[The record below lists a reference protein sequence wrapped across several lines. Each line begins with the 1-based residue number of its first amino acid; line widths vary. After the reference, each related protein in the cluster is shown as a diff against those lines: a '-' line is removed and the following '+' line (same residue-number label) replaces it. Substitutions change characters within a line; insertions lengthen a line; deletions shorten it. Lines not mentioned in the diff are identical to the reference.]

1 MERTVMAELVKWK
14 SSARRKPLMLLG
26 ARQVGKTWLLHEFA
40 KKNFSRT
47 LTVNLDKSEPAKSVF
62 DRDLDVKRIVSDLAI
77 LDGGGPVDPA
87 TTLIILDEIQEAP
100 RALASLKYFAEDAPQ
115 FYVAC
120 AGSLLGIASHQHS
133 SFPVGKVNIID
144 VHPLTFT
151 EYLSGIG
158 ESGLADLIQT
168 SDMER
173 ITTFHELLVSHLKS
187 FLYVGGMPEVV
198 MEYAPHR
205 DVVVARDIQQE
216 LLAAYDRDFSKHAPP
231 AEVPRLRALFD
242 SVPRQLARE
251 NKRFVYSQAEPGAR
265 SKTMEMALQW
275 LLDAGLVH
283 QVRRVQV
290 PRIPLAAYVDENVFK
305 LYCLDVGLA
314 SAAVGLEAR
323 TLLGGNAAFTEYK
336 GALTEQYVCQELV
349 ASSLQPYYWTSRS
362 GGAEVDFVA
371 QINGAPTPI
380 EVKAEVNVQAKSL
393 RVYRDQYEPPRS
405 VRLSLRPYRDEG
417 WLVNM
422 PLYAACRMSSSY
434 SESSGQPGQAAVP
447 RP

>member
-1 MERTVMAELVKWK
+1 MYVPKQVESSVEANMDRSVMAELVAWK
-14 SSARRKPLMLLG
+14 TSARRKPLMLLG
-26 ARQVGKTWLLHEFA
+26 ARQVGKTWLLTEFA
-40 KKNFSRT
+40 KNTFART

-62 DRDLDVKRIVSDLAI
+62 DQDLDVRRIVSDLAI

-100 RALASLKYFAEDAPQ
+100 RALTSLKYFAEDAPQ
-115 FYVAC
+115 YYVAC
-120 AGSLLGIASHQHS
+120 AGSLLGIASHQSS
-133 SFPVGKVNIID
+133 SFPVGKVNIVN

-158 ESGLADLIQT
+158 ESGLADLVQT
-168 SDMER
+168 DDMGR
-173 ITTFHELLVSHLKS
+173 FAPFHELLVSHLRS

-198 MEYAPHR
+198 AEYAPHR
-205 DVVVARDIQQE
+205 DVVAARDVQQE

-231 AEVPRLRALFD
+231 TEVPRLRALFD

-251 NKRFVYSQAEPGAR
+251 NKRFVYGQAEQGAR
-265 SKTMEMALQW
+265 AKTMEMALQW

-290 PRIPLAAYVDENVFK
+290 PRIPLAAYVDESAFK
-305 LYCLDVGLA
+305 LYFLDVGLTG
-314 SAAVGLEAR
+314 AAVGLEAR
-323 TLLGGNAAFTEYK
+323 TLLDGNAAFTEYK
-336 GALTEQYVCQELV
+336 GALAEQYVLQELIA
-349 ASSLQPYYWTSRS
+349 ASLEPYYWTSRS
-362 GGAEVDFVA
+362 GGAEVDFVVQA
-371 QINGAPTPI
+371 GGIPTPI

-393 RVYRDQYEPPRS
+393 RVFRDQYEPPKS

-422 PLYAACRMSSSY
+422 PLYAAGRV
-434 SESSGQPGQAAVP
+434 GGL
-447 RP
+447 